1 MYVFCQAG
9 RYQQL
14 FLLDEKGD
22 VSSRDIPKVLGTI
35 KCEADVQG
43 QPLPNGYNSAV
54 MRVKRIFDETAPVGE
69 ATVII
74 TDPRP
79 TLRNRE
85 LSVLFRASE
94 DEDKRAIFHFCR
106 RRAAIR

>member
-54 MRVKRIFDETAPVGE
+54 MRVKRIFDEEVKQRQSEKQQSLSLTHGQRY
-69 ATVII
+69 VIG
-74 TDPRP
+74 
-79 TLRNRE
+79 
-85 LSVLFRASE
+85 S
-94 DEDKRAIFHFCR
+94 
-106 RRAAIR
+106 